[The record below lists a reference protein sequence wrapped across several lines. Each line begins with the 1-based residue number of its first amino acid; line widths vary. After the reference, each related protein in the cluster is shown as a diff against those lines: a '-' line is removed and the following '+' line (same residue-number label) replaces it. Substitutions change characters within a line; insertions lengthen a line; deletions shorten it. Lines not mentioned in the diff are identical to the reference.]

1 MLYSA
6 DNKQSWFAVATDLTA
21 ATYSLDTSTLPG
33 GTNAFV
39 RILASDGVNTGQ
51 ADAGPFVVAGKEPT
65 ALINAPADGAIYAPG
80 QAVLLVGDGFDLED
94 GSLPDSRLVWTSN
107 RDGFLGT
114 GRTVERVD
122 LSRGMH
128 TITLTVGD
136 SQGNQAAASITL
148 KIGISVYLPLMLKR

>member
-1 MLYSA
+1 VLYSN
-6 DNKQSWFAVATDLTA
+6 DNKQSWFAAAADLTA
-21 ATYSLDTSTLPG
+21 TTYSLDTSTFPG
-33 GTNAFV
+33 GTSAFV

-65 ALINAPADGAIYAPG
+65 ALIDSTADGSTCAPG

-122 LSRGMH
+122 LSKGMH
-128 TITLTVGD
+128 TITLTAGD
-136 SQGNQAAASITL
+136 SQGNQATARITL
-148 KIGISVYLPLMLKR
+148 KIGVSVYLPLMLKR